1 MRPRA
6 RALEMA
12 WRQGPP
18 KYAALILFALCLWV
32 SHTARADALV
42 AHYTA
47 YWAGLAAAEIRLK
60 LSGDDANYHD
70 EIEIRSEGLPHL
82 ITRFRADAQ
91 AGGRL
96 VPGRS
101 AEPTRYDALYDVRK
115 WRNSRIAMR
124 FVPRDGGVVAERAAE
139 DTSKKA
145 LLAEKYRRDSVDP
158 LTAFE
163 IVRNAVAAAAARG
176 AAPDAVFT
184 VPVYDGTRRFDVV
197 GHVLQKTDQSPGTL
211 RIALDLRPIAGFKG
225 QSEVDGD
232 PDNAPRP
239 VAVTL
244 TDDKRLLPVSM
255 TLRVFY
261 LPLVIQLDRVCAGGN
276 ACSG

>member
-1 MRPRA
+1 MKPRA
-6 RALEMA
+6 RVPNTAPRRGAL
-12 WRQGPP
+12 
-18 KYAALILFALCLWV
+18 KYATLVLFAFLLCA
-32 SHTARADALV
+32 SHEARADALV

-47 YWAGLAAAEIRLK
+47 YWAGLPAADIRLK
-60 LSGDDANYHD
+60 LSGDAASYAD
-70 EIEIRSEGLPHL
+70 EIEIRSEGLPRL

-96 VPGRS
+96 APGRP
-101 AEPTRYDALYDVRK
+101 AEPTHYDALYDVRK

-124 FVPRDGGVVAERAAE
+124 FVPRDGGVIAERTAE

-145 LLAEKYRRDSVDP
+145 LLAEKYRRDIVDP

-163 IVRNAVAAAAARG
+163 IVRNTVAAAAARG
-176 AAPDAVFT
+176 AIPDAAFT

-197 GHVLQKTDQSPGTL
+197 GHILPKTEQSPGNL
-211 RIALDLRPIAGFKG
+211 HIALDLRPIAGFKG
-225 QSEVDGD
+225 QSKVDGD

-261 LPLVIQLDRVCAGGN
+261 LPLVIQLDRVCAGTN

>member
-1 MRPRA
+1 
-6 RALEMA
+6 L
-12 WRQGPP
+12 
-18 KYAALILFALCLWV
+18 KYAALVFFACLLWA
-32 SHTARADALV
+32 SHEARADALV

-60 LSGDDANYHD
+60 LSGDAAGYDD
-70 EIEIRSEGLPHL
+70 EIQIRSEGLPRL

-91 AGGRL
+91 AGGRF
-96 VPGRS
+96 VPGRP
-101 AEPTRYDALYDVRK
+101 AAPMRYDAFYDVRK

-124 FVPRDGGVVAERAAE
+124 FVPRDGGVIAERAVE

-145 LLAEKYRRDSVDP
+145 LLAERYRRDSVDP

-163 IVRNAVAAAAARG
+163 IVRNAIAAAAARG
-176 AAPDAVFT
+176 AAPDAAFT

-197 GHVLQKTDQSPGTL
+197 GHILPKADQSPGTL
-211 RIALDLRPIAGFKG
+211 RIALNLRPIAGFKG
-225 QSEVDGD
+225 QSQVDGD

-261 LPLVIQLDRVCAGGN
+261 LPLVIELDRVCSGTN